1 MPHLPTLLLQIVV
14 ILALARLVGTLFR
27 KIRQPQVMGEMLAG
41 ILLGPSLLGWVSPRL
56 SAWLFPAES
65 LGYLSALSQVGL
77 LLFMFLVGLELDL
90 GVLRGRGR
98 TAVVTSNVSVI
109 LPFTLGALL
118 ALFLYPRL
126 SQEGVPFLHFA
137 LFLGT
142 AMSITAFPVL
152 ARILKERGL
161 LNTQLG
167 VVAIAC
173 AAVDDVTGWIL
184 LAAVVV
190 LVRSAGVA
198 GVLWLTLLGSL
209 VYVLVMMFVVRR
221 LLLRLEG
228 IYERR
233 GFISHNL
240 LAAILL
246 TVLASA
252 WITEE
257 LGIHALFGAF
267 IAGVVMPRKP
277 EFVHAL
283 TEKLNDAAVVLLV
296 PIFFAFTGL
305 RTSLGLLN
313 SPVLWLYFGL
323 VMLVAIAGKFG
334 GSALAARWTGMRW
347 REAGALGVLMNTRG
361 LMELVLLN
369 IGLDI
374 GVISP
379 SVFTMLVLMAL
390 VTTFMTAPVLEWIY
404 FARLAPGKYEG
415 VDAQDEAE
423 AAQQVE
429 YSAGDLRM

>member
-1 MPHLPTLLLQIVV
+1 MPHIPTLLLQIGV

-41 ILLGPSLLGWVSPRL
+41 ILLGPSLLGWISPPL
-56 SAWLFPAES
+56 TEWLFPPES
-65 LGYLSALSQVGL
+65 LGHLSALSQVGL

-109 LPFTLGALL
+109 LPFSLGILL
-118 ALFLYPRL
+118 ALLLYPRL

-184 LAAVVV
+184 LAGVVV
-190 LVRSAGVA
+190 LARSAGSA
-198 GVLWLTLLGSL
+198 GVLWFTLLGSL
-209 VYVLVMMFVVRR
+209 VYVIVMVFGVRR
-221 LLLRLEG
+221 LLWRLEG
-228 IYERR
+228 IFERR

-267 IAGVVMPRKP
+267 IAGVVMPRKR

-305 RTSLGLLN
+305 RTSLGLLD
-313 SPVLWLYFGL
+313 SPILWLYFGL
-323 VMLVAIAGKFG
+323 VLLVAVVGKFG
-334 GSALAARWTGMRW
+334 GSALAARWTGMGW

-379 SVFTMLVLMAL
+379 AVFTMLVLMAL

-415 VDAQDEAE
+415 VGAQEEAA

-429 YSAGDLRM
+429 YTAGDLTI